1 MSQARTLPVYH
12 ARDLLKMTPD
22 ELVAIPKEYHK
33 IIFDDGE
40 VISNDRIT
48 KVSVLL
54 WKPLQHFPDAPML
67 VKYHLRDQRITS
79 KSLVKLLN
87 GIIWSIHKWGNGSI
101 EPDTLARL
109 AIEAKS
115 RFYNESTTQFSA
127 YVSTLSMFE
136 IAEVYNHPDIR
147 AANTNVEPTTHGIEK
162 VAYEKI
168 KKVMFDPNNFKG
180 NSIIEGLKSGTQK
193 VEQLLQAFGPR
204 GFPTDINSDIFPHP
218 VIPGYIEGVWDH
230 YENMIESR
238 SGTKAL
244 LYNKELLRVT
254 EYFNRK
260 SQLIAQYVQRLHRG
274 DCGADY
280 IHFPVLKVYL
290 KALNGKFYFNEET
303 GKEEILT
310 GKEEHLIG
318 KRIKMRS
325 ILGCMH
331 PDSQGVCAKCYGL
344 LSDNIPVGSNIGQI
358 AAVSMGDK
366 ITSAVLS
373 TKHTDATS
381 AVEQYKIA
389 GIEAN
394 YLREGKLSETLYLKK
409 ELAGKGYKLMISQN
423 EASSLADILMIDN
436 LSAYP
441 VTQAS
446 ELNRVGLV
454 REVNG
459 ETVGDILTVSLY
471 NRRAS
476 LSSAML
482 EHAKKV
488 RWTPDDRG
496 NIVIDMEGFD
506 FSLPFLTL
514 PYKHVNMYEVMKRI
528 QSFLHSG
535 SDTEGSKLS
544 SDKVGFTS
552 KTYLKN
558 YTNVVDA
565 LAAFA
570 SLVNE
575 KIFLPMPHCEILVY
589 AMTVKSIANKDFNLP
604 KPGISGQFEKYN
616 KLMQSRSLGG
626 TMSFEKQHEPLINP
640 ASYLYT
646 NRNDHPYDFAV
657 KGGKLF

>member
-1 MSQARTLPVYH
+1 MSQPRVLPVYQS
-12 ARDLLKMTPD
+12 RDLLKMTPE
-22 ELVAIPKEYHK
+22 ELIEIPEGYHK

-40 VISNDRIT
+40 VITNDRIT

-54 WKPLQHFPDAPML
+54 WKPLLHFPDGPML

-87 GIIWSIHKWGNGSI
+87 SIIWSIHKWGQGSI
-101 EPDTLARL
+101 QPDTLARL

-115 RFYNESTTQFSA
+115 FFYNQSTTKFSA

-136 IAEVYNHPDIR
+136 IAEVYNHPLIR
-147 AANTNVEPTTHGIEK
+147 EANTNIEPTTHGIEK

-168 KKVMFDPNNFKG
+168 KAVMFDEKNFRG

-193 VEQLLQAFGPR
+193 IEQLLQAFGPR

-280 IHFPVLKVYL
+280 VRFPVLKVFL
-290 KALNGKFYFNEET
+290 KALNGKYYFNEET
-303 GKEEILT
+303 GQEDILT
-310 GKEEHLIG
+310 GKEEHLVG
-318 KRIKMRS
+318 KRILMRS
-325 ILGCMH
+325 IMGCIH

-394 YLREGKLSETLYLKK
+394 YLREGKQSETLYLKK
-409 ELAGKGYKLMISQN
+409 ELEGKGFKLMVGRN
-423 EASSLADILMIDN
+423 EAANLADILMIEN

-441 VTQAS
+441 PTSAS
-446 ELNRVGLV
+446 ELTRVGLV
-454 REVNG
+454 RDVDG
-459 ETVGDILTVSLY
+459 ETIGDVLTVSLY
-471 NRRAS
+471 NRKAS

-482 EHAKKV
+482 EHIKKV
-488 RWTPDDRG
+488 RWTIDNRD

-506 FSLPFLTL
+506 YTLPFLTL

-558 YTNVVDA
+558 YTDVIDA
-565 LAAFA
+565 TVAFA

-575 KIFLPMPHCEILVY
+575 KIALPMPHCEMLVY
-589 AMTVKSIANKDFNLP
+589 AMSVKSIANKDFNLP
-604 KPGISGQFEKYN
+604 KPATSGQFEKYN

-626 TMSFEKQHEPLINP
+626 AMSFEKQHEPLINP

-646 NRNDHPYDFAV
+646 NRNDHPYDFAM
-657 KGGKLF
+657 KGGKLY